1 MSSTTRT
8 VKVSSLRLDSQNPR
22 LGEEIASQ
30 ESIFAELLSTDAKV
44 RELAT
49 LALSIV
55 KLGGLDPSQLPVVVE
70 EGSELVVIEGNR
82 RIAALKL
89 LLRPSLAPNE
99 KLKRRFSEIAK
110 EGSISPSVRIVQFD
124 SRSKY
129 DSYLVLRHTGEN
141 KGAGLKPWRSA
152 DIARF
157 QERQGKSRSIHTE
170 LIAWCR
176 AEFADDEEMLKLVG
190 TIEQGYLTTLKR
202 FLMKVIRDRLG
213 LRWTEGKLSVEYSAA
228 QLRPFL
234 KRLFVDLTGK
244 MPNDQPW
251 SRARQENVLAYV
263 YETHPDLLP
272 SEEEKAQP
280 EPEPV
285 AARPDEKN
293 SSAPAAK
300 EEVDPRSASPSTSS
314 DEKTQNQANAGSAP
328 QTPTAILEGLDLSV
342 FGQRINNIHIQAQRL
357 RVAASPDLCGI
368 ALRVILELC
377 VDEFCKQTSVQRA
390 TILSDTV
397 LNVIQTIDPAAT
409 KGGNA
414 QGNPLTPIY
423 RDYKRNGTD
432 RGYAADR
439 IHDFV
444 HSSTRVVTAGEV
456 LRESQQLSALLVA
469 MSEYLRNTQ
478 NP

>member
-124 SRSKY
+124 SRSEY

-170 LIAWCR
+170 LITWCR

-213 LRWTEGKLSVEYSAA
+213 LRWAEGKLSVEYSAA

-293 SSAPAAK
+293 SSAPAK